1 MEPSRDDFVI
11 ALRSAFLKKGTQQRF
26 SLLSLI
32 FFSIILLI
40 LGSFNFKVIDYVKI
54 TIKEVVYR
62 SSFIVSVPENFLKN
76 NFLIVNS
83 HLKLYEENK
92 KNASELNRLKVKDL
106 SQKIM
111 ILENIKYKKLID
123 EYFIGD
129 KETVAKVL
137 IDKQSPFL
145 RSIIINKG
153 SKNNVE
159 LGMVVL
165 DEGYLVGKIVEVNFF
180 TSRVLLISDIN
191 SKIPVSL
198 QPGDIQAIMSGKE
211 KQEGVLQYIRFK
223 NLPEINEEIQVITSG
238 AGGFFKT
245 GIPIGVIAIDDE
257 ILANNKKDKIV
268 NFHRDFS
275 QLKYVKVVSFSKEK
289 KILDLSSKNNAL
301 KLENEIKDTSQQQ
314 ETLRILLEQK
324 KIADEIRIKIQK
336 ENDSLRID
344 RIRLK
349 KESNFFKNEN
359 VRLKNEVLVDKITN
373 NKNLVQDEEIKFLKM
388 NLYYGHKCRKNFL
401 NNGYKVNTV
410 KYRKCVLNKGIK
422 RINEWNSPK

>member
-1 MEPSRDDFVI
+1 METSRDDFVI

-32 FFSIILLI
+32 FFSIIILI
-40 LGSFNFKVIDYVKI
+40 LGSFNFKAIDYVKI
-54 TIKEVVYR
+54 TIKEIVYR
-62 SSFIVSVPENFLKN
+62 SSFIVSGPENFVKN
-76 NFLIVNS
+76 NYLIIGD

-92 KNASELNRLKVKDL
+92 KNITELNYLRGKDL
-106 SQKIM
+106 SQKIN

-123 EYFIGD
+123 DYFIAEN
-129 KETVAKVL
+129 ETVAKVL

-153 SKNNVE
+153 SKNNIK

-198 QPGDIQAIMSGKE
+198 QPGDIQAIMSGKD
-211 KQEGVLQYIRFK
+211 KQEGVLQYVRNK
-223 NLPEINEEIQVITSG
+223 NLLEIDGEIQVLTSG
-238 AGGFFKT
+238 AGGLFKS
-245 GIPIGVIAIDDE
+245 GIPIGEIDVDE
-257 ILANNKKDKIV
+257 GVEIDEDKVV

-289 KILDLSSKNNAL
+289 NILDLSSKNDSETL
-301 KLENEIKDTSQQQ
+301 NEKIKETNQQQ
-314 ETLRILLEQK
+314 ETLRILIEQK

-336 ENDSLRID
+336 ENNFLRNEH
-344 RIRLK
+344 IRFK
-349 KESNFFKNEN
+349 KESDFLRNESD
-359 VRLKNEVLVDKITN
+359 RLKNEILITKKNNQKNKI
-373 NKNLVQDEEIKFLKM
+373 QDEEIEFLKK
-388 NLYYGHKCRKNFL
+388 NLIYGHKCRKNL
-401 NNGYKVNTV
+401 INNLYKVGTPE
-410 KYRKCVLNKGIK
+410 YRKCVLKKGLK
-422 RINEWNSPK
+422 K